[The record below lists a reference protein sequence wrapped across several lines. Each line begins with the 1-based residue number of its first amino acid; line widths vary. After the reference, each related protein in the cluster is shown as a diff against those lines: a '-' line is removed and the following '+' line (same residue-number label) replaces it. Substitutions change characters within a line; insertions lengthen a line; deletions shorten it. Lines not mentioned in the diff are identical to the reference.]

1 MIDRAE
7 LPGDFLLYAERL
19 YKLYPDGDVHAL
31 NGITFGVQ
39 AAQYVA
45 ITGPSGC
52 GKSTLLNLLGALDR
66 PDAGEV
72 YYRGDP
78 LSKRRDLDH
87 FRAQQIGFVF
97 QSFFLIP
104 TLTARENVQVPMFE
118 GPRLSARARS
128 RKAAD
133 LLDLVGMSHRAN
145 HRPMRLSVGERQRVA
160 LARALANDPTLLLAD
175 EPTGNLDS
183 ENANKVLDLFTCLQK
198 SRNLALVVVTH
209 SDEVADRAD
218 RVVRM
223 KDGTIVSDTGA
234 ELVEVPDPAATG

>member
-1 MIDRAE
+1 MTDA
-7 LPGDFLLYAERL
+7 PAAYLLYADRVC
-19 YKLYPDGDVHAL
+19 KTYPDGDVRAL
-31 NGITFGVQ
+31 NGVTLGVR

-52 GKSTLLNLLGALDR
+52 GKSTLLNLLGVLDR
-66 PDAGEV
+66 PDGGEV
-72 YYRGDP
+72 YYRGEA
-78 LSKRRDLDH
+78 LSRRRDLDH
-87 FRAQQIGFVF
+87 FRARQIGFVF

-118 GPRLSARARS
+118 GPRLSARARA
-128 RKAAD
+128 RKAD
-133 LLDLVGMSHRAN
+133 ELLDLVGMGRRAA
-145 HRPMRLSVGERQRVA
+145 HHPARLSVGERQRVA

-183 ENANKVLDLFTCLQK
+183 ENAAKVLDLFTSLQK

-209 SDEVADRAD
+209 SDEVAERAD

-223 KDGTIVSDTGA
+223 RDGRVVSDSGA
-234 ELVEVPDPAATG
+234 DPVAVPDPAATG